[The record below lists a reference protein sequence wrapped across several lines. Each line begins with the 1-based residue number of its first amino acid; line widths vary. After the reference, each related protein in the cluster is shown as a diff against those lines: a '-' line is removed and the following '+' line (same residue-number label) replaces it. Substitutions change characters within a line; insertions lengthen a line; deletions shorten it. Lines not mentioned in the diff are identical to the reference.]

1 MSTLYVVSPPREIF
15 EGLKPEVKQHIVM
28 LPDFLRYP
36 AERFKGITRSLL
48 AGRIPLPKRILYY
61 WFPKEHFDRIIH
73 ARPGDAILIYEA
85 CNVRV
90 LRAIRPY
97 LPKGV
102 PCYIYY
108 CNPVGTTFRRPAE
121 ELKAIRA
128 LGYRLTSFDP
138 CEAERYGMACTGQYF
153 RYPDRQ
159 PGSITSDCFFCG
171 LPKDR
176 AALLRDLR
184 TRLEAEALTCDFV
197 IPRTPAEK
205 LTYPQY
211 LDRLARTRCVVDI
224 PAGANGADPPPP
236 RSPLLRQE
244 APDEQPAD
252 SFLRLLPPAE
262 RLHPRQRPRGQP
274 PCLHRKPHS
283 RSPRTR
289 PRRLRC
295 ERVDKALPAVKEKH
309 EIQSWKTSC
318 NVRQRFP
325 KLENMP
331 QRAATIPKAG
341 KPAAT
346 CSNDSQSRKTRRN
359 VQQRF
364 PKLESF
370 LQRAAGN
377 PGRKL
382 MQASNSFPLNR

>member
-15 EGLKPEVKQHIVM
+15 EGLKPELRARIVT

-36 AERFKGITRSLL
+36 SGRFKGITRSLL
-48 AGRIPLPKRILYY
+48 AGRIPLPKQILYY
-61 WFPKEHFDRIIH
+61 WFPKEHFDRLVR
-73 ARPGDAILIYEA
+73 AQAGDAILIYEA

-211 LDRLARTRCVVDI
+211 LDRLARTRCVIDI
-224 PAGANGADPPPP
+224 SQKGQTGLT
-236 RSPLLRQE
+236 RRPLE
-244 APDEQPAD
+244 ALFYGKKLLTNNPQIASYDFYRPQNVFILGKDPAD
-252 SFLRLLPPAE
+252 SLRAFIESPIAE
-262 RLHPRQRPRGQP
+262 VPE
-274 PCLHRKPHS
+274 S
-283 RSPRTR
+283 
-289 PRRLRC
+289 
-295 ERVDKALPAVKEKH
+295 V
-309 EIQSWKTSC
+309 
-318 NVRQRFP
+318 
-325 KLENMP
+325 
-331 QRAATIPKAG
+331 RAAYDVNEWIRHYLP
-341 KPAAT
+341 
-346 CSNDSQSRKTRRN
+346 
-359 VQQRF
+359 
-364 PKLESF
+364 
-370 LQRAAGN
+370 
-377 PGRKL
+377 
-382 MQASNSFPLNR
+382 

>member
-1 MSTLYVVSPPREIF
+1 MSTLYVVSPPLEIF
-15 EGLKPEVKQHIVM
+15 EGIRPELRARIVT

-36 AERFKGITRSLL
+36 TGRFKRITRSLF

-61 WFPKEHFDRIIH
+61 WFSKEHFDRLVR
-73 ARPGDAILIYEA
+73 AQAGDAILIYEA

-108 CNPVGTTFRRPAE
+108 CNPGKTTFRRPAE

-153 RYPDRQ
+153 RYPHPPH
-159 PGSITSDCFFCG
+159 PGREAHLSSVPRPT
-171 LPKDR
+171 LPHP
-176 AALLRDLR
+176 LRHRHL
-184 TRLEAEALTCDFV
+184 
-197 IPRTPAEK
+197 
-205 LTYPQY
+205 
-211 LDRLARTRCVVDI
+211 
-224 PAGANGADPPPP
+224 PAGTDRPDAPPP

-252 SFLRLLPPAE
+252 SLLRLLPPAE
-262 RLHPRQRPRGQP
+262 RLHPRQRLHRP
-274 PCLHRKPHS
+274 PPYLHRKPHS

-295 ERVDKALPAVKEKH
+295 EPVDSVLLAVIFIIKKQKTLAL
-309 EIQSWKTSC
+309 
-318 NVRQRFP
+318 
-325 KLENMP
+325 M
-331 QRAATIPKAG
+331 
-341 KPAAT
+341 
-346 CSNDSQSRKTRRN
+346 
-359 VQQRF
+359 
-364 PKLESF
+364 
-370 LQRAAGN
+370 
-377 PGRKL
+377 
-382 MQASNSFPLNR
+382 

>member
-1 MSTLYVVSPPREIF
+1 MSTLYVVSPPLEIF
-15 EGLKPEVKQHIVM
+15 EGLKPELRARIVT

-36 AERFKGITRSLL
+36 AECIKGITRSLL
-48 AGRIPLPKRILYY
+48 AGRIPLPKQILYY
-61 WFPKEHFDRIIH
+61 WFPKEHFDRLVR
-73 ARPGDAILIYEA
+73 AQAGDAILIYEA

-108 CNPVGTTFRRPAE
+108 CNPVETTFRRPAE

-159 PGSITSDCFFCG
+159 PGSITFDCFFCG

-176 AALLRDLR
+176 AALLHDLR

-211 LDRLARTRCVVDI
+211 LVRLARTRCVID
-224 PAGANGADPPPP
+224 
-236 RSPLLRQE
+236 PLLRQE

-252 SFLRLLPPAE
+252 SLLRLLPPAE
-262 RLHPRQRPRGQP
+262 RLHPRQRPRGPP

-295 ERVDKALPAVKEKH
+295 ERVDPALLAVTFIIK
-309 EIQSWKTSC
+309 C
-318 NVRQRFP
+318 
-325 KLENMP
+325 
-331 QRAATIPKAG
+331 
-341 KPAAT
+341 
-346 CSNDSQSRKTRRN
+346 
-359 VQQRF
+359 
-364 PKLESF
+364 
-370 LQRAAGN
+370 
-377 PGRKL
+377 
-382 MQASNSFPLNR
+382 